1 MVKESPRGS
10 ETRVAKPPQER
21 GRSSVALAAAGMGEF
36 EWNRV
41 TDRFIVSERMAAI
54 TGIPGGSTRALG
66 GRAALDYIYPDDI
79 SVLET
84 QIEPYLTEGDRCEFR
99 FRVIRP
105 EMGDLMWVSL
115 SAVLIR
121 DAQGAIEKVI
131 GAVRDIS
138 GRKAEEQEHDALLI
152 EIDHRVKNIL
162 DCVRSVATQSA
173 RRSGSVES
181 FMRAFSDRL
190 DAMAAAHT
198 LLTAMR
204 RRGADIDHIAAAE
217 LAGLAY
223 GRAKWSG
230 PAIILTLHA
239 TNTLTLALHELAA
252 NSVKYGALSVE
263 AGQVDV
269 VWRSTADGGFELTWI
284 ETRGPP
290 VADPAHRGFGRELL
304 EVVTSRELGGTATLE
319 FKTEGLRAVIT
330 AGPETVSETAEES
343 PAPIITAPADA
354 ALPRS
359 PTKAGHDGASREGR
373 NGGKA
378 NIARLRV
385 LIVED
390 SALLSQELKKGL
402 KALGAKVIGAAAR
415 VEDAE
420 RFLSFDFDV
429 AVLDVDLNGQ
439 SGVPIGQ
446 ALADR
451 DIPFVLTIGGDEAA
465 LAPRGLN
472 APVVRKPYTL
482 DQIAAAIWLSRNGE
496 G

>member
-1 MVKESPRGS
+1 MVKDTLRASG
-10 ETRVAKPPQER
+10 TRALRPPQER
-21 GRSSVALAAAGMGEF
+21 GRSSVALSAAGVGEF

-41 TDRFIVSERMAAI
+41 TDRFIVSERMATI
-54 TGIPGGSTRALG
+54 TGIPAGSMRAMG
-66 GRAALDYIYPDDI
+66 GRTALDYIYPDDI

-84 QIEPYLTEGDRCEFR
+84 QIEPYIAEGDRCEFR

-105 EMGDLMWVSL
+105 ELGDLTWVSL

-121 DAQGAIEKVI
+121 DENGAVEKVI

-138 GRKAEEQEHDALLI
+138 GRKVEEEDHDALLI
-152 EIDHRVKNIL
+152 EIDHRVKNVL
-162 DCVRSVATQSA
+162 DCVRSLATQSA
-173 RRSGSVES
+173 RRSGSVDS

-217 LAGLAY
+217 LAGLAF
-223 GRAKWSG
+223 GRAKWGG

-252 NSVKYGALSVE
+252 NSVKFGALSVE

-269 VWRSTADGGFELTWI
+269 TWRSTADGGFELAWV
-284 ETRGPP
+284 ESRGPP
-290 VADPAHRGFGRELL
+290 VSEPAHRGFGAELL
-304 EVVTSRELGGTATLE
+304 EAVTSRELGGKVDLE
-319 FKTEGLRAVIT
+319 FKTDGLRATIL
-330 AGPETVSETAEES
+330 AGPETVSETADEPPRPVIS
-343 PAPIITAPADA
+343 APADA
-354 ALPRS
+354 ALPKS
-359 PTKAGHDGASREGR
+359 PAKTEVDPGGRATR
-373 NGGKA
+373 NGGRSS
-378 NIARLRV
+378 IARLRILV
-385 LIVED
+385 VED
-390 SALLSQELKKGL
+390 SILLTRELKRGL

-429 AVLDVDLNGQ
+429 AVLDMDLNGQ
-439 SGVPIGQ
+439 SGLPIGQ

-465 LAPRGLN
+465 FPPRGFT

-482 DQIAAAIWLSRNGE
+482 DQIAAAIALSRNRGR
-496 G
+496 